1 MTISE
6 YMLISF
12 GIFDILFQGEKSA
25 GAKVLQNVI
34 MLVDLISHTL
44 EIDGNKSTSF
54 SNSGESIS
62 K

>member
-1 MTISE
+1 
-6 YMLISF
+6 MLINF
-12 GIFDILFQGEKSA
+12 GIFDIFFQGEKSA

-44 EIDGNKSTSF
+44 ENDGNKSTSF
-54 SNSGESIS
+54 SDSGESIS